1 MVDRLCSRKVCFAWS
16 KLELFTYSTLSQI
29 SRWYKPARRREKV
42 EVRTLQKVLIDLK
55 IVRRSSRTKS
65 SCPVDGF
72 GLKVVPS
79 RVTQL
84 VEVGAQLRRTV

>member
-1 MVDRLCSRKVCFAWS
+1 MVDRLCSRKVRFAWS

-29 SRWYKPARRREKV
+29 SRWYKPARRRGKV

-55 IVRRSSRTKS
+55 IVTTRRSSRTKS

-79 RVTQL
+79 RVTA
-84 VEVGAQLRRTV
+84 G